1 MKTLIE
7 DNKKAASKK
16 ITEEKAATSN
26 LKKVTSDAVTALFN
40 KNAALIKTDLSDISS
55 LKA

>member
-26 LKKVTSDAVTALFN
+26 LKKVTSDAVTALGN
-40 KNAALIKTDLSDISS
+40 KNAALIKTDQSDISA